1 MRAED
6 WPRFKELLDELL
18 EVEAPERERRLAALA
33 EAEPELSDELVDWLA
48 SEEQAGAFLDGP
60 LAPGA
65 TWERAPLGPR
75 AVGETVGAFEILRW
89 IGVGGTALVYEAEQ
103 REPRRSV
110 ALKVFQTELGA
121 RARERFV
128 EEARTLATLRH
139 PGIAQVI
146 AAGVDA
152 SDPAERPWIAMEL
165 VRDARPLTEF
175 VRERGL
181 GRSARLELFA
191 TVADAVAHGHARG
204 VIHRDLKPANVLVDD
219 EGRPKVID
227 FGLARVV
234 PRAEDGVSPELAVTG
249 GLVGTLP
256 WMSPERV
263 AGEERLPDT
272 RADVYA
278 LGVVLY
284 ELLCDVLPHA
294 GERESAERTVRQ
306 ILDAAPVRL
315 PSVDRDLEA
324 IVQTAMARHPEARY
338 ATASELAADVRRWL
352 AREPVVAR
360 RAGALHALW
369 LAVVRHRGAVVAASI
384 GLLLVTGVVVLGLVR
399 SARIEARERARA
411 NDVTQFLK
419 SVLAFASPSTGSGA
433 DLTMREVLDDASRRI
448 EVELADAPD
457 ARAEVHALVGSA
469 WRELGRLERARA
481 HLESAAAVYRR
492 TRPGST
498 ELAGA
503 LSILSE
509 VLLAEERGAEAEAVL
524 REALAL
530 YEADPET
537 PRFFFGIVK
546 NKLAGA
552 RRLQGDVDAAEDF
565 ATEALG
571 IYREAFG
578 PEHLAVASAHDALAL
593 IRRDAGRIDEALD
606 SAREALRVHLASGSE
621 DGLQVAQARAQLAS
635 LLLADEAD
643 AEARIHLERA
653 HAVLARLLPEDHP
666 ERVRVQE
673 LLLAAT
679 D

>member
-6 WPRFKELLDELL
+6 WPRFTELLDELL
-18 EVEAPERERRLAALA
+18 ELEGPARSRRL
-33 EAEPELSDELVDWLA
+33 DELAADEPVLHGDLLEWLA
-48 SEEQAGAFLDGP
+48 SDAQAQGFLDAP
-60 LAPGA
+60 IAPGA

-75 AVGETVGAFEILRW
+75 AVGETIGDFEILRW
-89 IGVGGTALVYEAEQ
+89 IGIGGTALVYEAAQ

-110 ALKVFQTELGA
+110 ALKVFQTELGS

-128 EEARTLATLRH
+128 EEARTLAALRH
-139 PGIAQVI
+139 PGIAEVI
-146 AAGVDA
+146 AAGVDT

-165 VRDARPLTEF
+165 VHDARPMTVF
-175 VRERGL
+175 AREEGYDRA
-181 GRSARLELFA
+181 ARLALFV
-191 TVADAVAHGHARG
+191 TVADAVAHGHERG
-204 VIHRDLKPANVLVDD
+204 VIHRDLKPANILVDA

-234 PRAEDGVSPELAVTG
+234 PQAPDDVMPALAVTG

-263 AGEERLPDT
+263 AGEAPLPDT

-278 LGVVLY
+278 LGVILY
-284 ELLCDVLPHA
+284 ELLCDALPHA
-294 GERESAERTVRQ
+294 GENESAERAVKR
-306 ILDAAPVRL
+306 ILDPAPVRL

-324 IVQTAMARHPEARY
+324 IVQTAMARTPEARY
-338 ATASELAADVRRWL
+338 ATAAELAVDVRRWL

-360 RAGALHALW
+360 RSGAWHALV
-369 LAVVRHRGAVVAASI
+369 LAAVRHRRAVMAASV
-384 GLLLVTGVVVLGLVR
+384 GLLLVTAALALGLVR

-411 NDVTQFLK
+411 DEVTQFLK
-419 SVLAFASPSTGSGA
+419 SILAFAIPSSGSGA
-433 DLTMREVLDDASRRI
+433 DLTMLEVLDDASSRI
-448 EVELADAPD
+448 EVELAEAPD

-469 WRELGRLERARA
+469 WRELGQLERART

-509 VLLAEERGAEAEAVL
+509 VLLAEGRGAEAEVVL

-530 YEADPET
+530 YEADPEA
-537 PRFFFGIVK
+537 PAFFIGIVK

-552 RRLQGDVDAAEDF
+552 RRLQGDTETA
-565 ATEALG
+565 EALASEALE

-578 PEHLAVASAHDALAL
+578 PEHLAVASAHDNLAL
-593 IRRDAGRIDEALD
+593 IRRDAGRMELALD
-606 SAREALRVHLASGSE
+606 SAREALRVHLASGAE
-621 DGLQVAQARAQLAS
+621 DGLAVAQARARLAS
-635 LLLADEAD
+635 LLLESEAD

-653 HAVLARLLPEDHP
+653 HAVLARLLPDGHP

-679 D
+679 R